1 MALWDSDP
9 AWYKLGD
16 ITVVLFGGYVP
27 YILRSKN
34 GYYQFVGE
42 AYIHGVMRGEVI
54 EQWRKGLYK
63 EEGFEIH

>member
-1 MALWDSDP
+1 M
-9 AWYKLGD
+9 
-16 ITVVLFGGYVP
+16 LFGGYVP